1 MSFKSQCHVQV
12 KSQLPLHSAHEGLQN
27 QHIPGSILR
36 EKGWGGTQHWL
47 CWPFCFWWGANWGR
61 NHVYRLG
68 DSQQYALHSVLQI
81 PAVYDLKMKHRFNWY
96 GGLWNNLSSLNPTN
110 FFYQPG
116 WRITPSRCLMLTA
129 TQTNLFSCPK
139 RSIIWNMIV
148 FGHFSIFLVKSWWSI
163 KSICAVSCVHRCA
176 HPPIPMV
183 PLWGQPSDKIRS
195 EFFSTTYK
203 AIF

>member
-1 MSFKSQCHVQV
+1 MSKSSHSFLFTVPMKGCKTSTSLEASSGKRAGEEPSAGV
-12 KSQLPLHSAHEGLQN
+12 LPFLFL
-27 QHIPGSILR
+27 LR
-36 EKGWGGTQHWL
+36 S
-47 CWPFCFWWGANWGR
+47 
-61 NHVYRLG
+61 RLG
-68 DSQQYALHSVLQI
+68 EKSCIQTGRQPAICPSLCLQI
-81 PAVYDLKMKHRFNWY
+81 PAVYNLKVKHRFNWY
-96 GGLWNNLSSLNPTN
+96 GGLWNNLSSLNLTN

-129 TQTNLFSCPK
+129 TQTNLFSCAK

-163 KSICAVSCVHRCA
+163 KSTCAVSCVHRCVQ
-176 HPPIPMV
+176 PPIPMV
-183 PLWGQPSDKIRS
+183 PLWGQPSNKIRA